1 VVVILAGG
9 QVINYKVL
17 DKIITQAEY
26 IICAD
31 GGARHAQ
38 KIKVI
43 PDMIIGDMDS
53 LNHDQLESFR
63 NKGVNIIRYPV
74 EKDEVDTELA
84 IIKALEL
91 GFNEITLLGA
101 TGGRLDHTLGN
112 IHLLIK
118 AAKLGAQVKIIDENH
133 QIYII
138 TPQLS
143 AEINGQPGNT
153 VSLIPLTTEV
163 KGVYSQGLKWE
174 LQNRTF
180 TIGNPFGVSNQLTSD
195 KASVNIEEG
204 ILLVIEIISEK

>member
-1 VVVILAGG
+1 MVVILAGG